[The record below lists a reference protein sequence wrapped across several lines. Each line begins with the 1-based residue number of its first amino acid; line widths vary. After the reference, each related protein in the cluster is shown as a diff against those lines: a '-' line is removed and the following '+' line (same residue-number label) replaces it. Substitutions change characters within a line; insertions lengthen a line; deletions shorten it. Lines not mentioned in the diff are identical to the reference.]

1 MFSKPLFSRFLLT
14 VGLVPLVG
22 CNLNAAPRDSQKPT
36 VVLSSNL
43 KVVLETKTQLDLYAQ
58 ATDNQAISK
67 IELYDNGNL
76 ISTVRGSELRK
87 GLSFGFKQ
95 NGQHKFVARAY
106 DMAGNHADSTP
117 REITVQITEDFP
129 AKLQKVDVPLISNA
143 SCSTLSRGG
152 PITDNMICTSTDEG
166 GIDSC
171 QGDSGGPL
179 LARDQEGQ
187 FVQIGVVSNGLGC
200 AAPKQPGIYSRVATG
215 LPFIGSFLS
224 DDINQQ
230 IVGGTDASNQDFP
243 FMVSLQAKREQIH
256 FCGGSLIAP
265 DVVLTAAHCL
275 DWLESPDFMDV
286 LYGTDHLFQGG
297 ERRNVKAFFIH
308 PKYNPVT
315 MDSDYGIVLLSSPVS
330 QPKVV
335 KLAPQND
342 AFLIRPSS
350 MATTAGWGNTVPSI
364 R

>member
-22 CNLNAAPRDSQKPT
+22 CNLNAAPRDSQKPI
-36 VVLSSNL
+36 VVLSSNI
-43 KVVLETKTQLDLYAQ
+43 KVVLETRTQLDLYAQ

-76 ISTVRGSELRK
+76 VSTVKGNELRK

-106 DMAGNHADSTP
+106 DLTGNHADSAP

-143 SCSTLSRGG
+143 SCSTLSQGG
-152 PITDNMICTSTDEG
+152 PITENMICASTDEG
-166 GIDSC
+166 GLDSC

-215 LPFIGSFLS
+215 LPFIEGFLS
-224 DDINQQ
+224 GRPDKQ
-230 IVGGTDASNQDFP
+230 IVGGVDASNQDFP
-243 FMVSLQAKREQIH
+243 FMVSLQVKEGQFH

-275 DWLESPDFMDV
+275 EWLSSPSFIDV
-286 LYGTDHLFQGG
+286 LYGTDDLFKGG
-297 ERRNVKAFFIH
+297 ERRDVKAYFIH
-308 PKYNPVT
+308 PKYNPFT

-330 QPKVV
+330 QPKLV

-342 AFLIRPSS
+342 ALLIRPSS